1 MATIIDSLAI
11 ELGMDATS
19 FEKGMKDVLAGMK
32 KTSDTADR
40 TAKDL
45 EASGKKAAQFFGE
58 IKRQVVGLFAVFTAG
73 KGLSSFVTDIVSS
86 DAAVGRL
93 AKNIGVSTETL
104 SEWQGVAERA
114 GGSAEG
120 MSSTLR
126 NITKQMQDIAITGTP
141 GAQVLQ
147 SLAMAGINI
156 SKYFDKATSSS
167 ERLLMA
173 SDAFSHMDAARAQ
186 ALGAGMGYDEG
197 TVNVLMQGRQ
207 AVMALLA
214 EQQKIGATNE
224 ADAKS
229 AQALQAAWR
238 ALGQASTDLGRKILT
253 SLSPYIQELS
263 AALLRLAE
271 WAATHRPMVEA
282 MFIGLAAAVTAFAVV
297 IAAPVAGMAALSAGI
312 GVAIA
317 AIAVLYDDWKAWIS
331 GGESAFGGFWQYF
344 ADKWSEVSGVV
355 TPVFESLKALFIDWV
370 NGLRD
375 ALDLV
380 VQLFTGNG
388 DDIRKAW
395 GALTGDL
402 GKYFTDFVGLIR
414 NMGPAI
420 LAAFKTAWGAA
431 FNWVRGRAKALWD
444 AITGK
449 GGSDSESTSTS
460 GAVTPQSAPSGAPP
474 GSSGPSALA
483 DLISRGEGDYNS
495 VNLGAKG
502 GYKASTADLAHMTV
516 AEVMRAQQSGQFNA
530 AGRYQVIGS
539 TLADAVKS
547 LGLSGNEMFD
557 QGTQD
562 RIFQQYLIGNKRKEI
577 GDYIN
582 GKSNDIGA
590 ALAAAS
596 KEWASVADPAT
607 GQSHYAGVGNNKAS
621 ISAAEMTQALQ
632 AARSQASGGSTSSK
646 TDVQIGSV
654 TVQTQATDAK
664 GIAKDI
670 GSSLKQYAFTANANM
685 GLR

>member
-11 ELGMDATS
+11 ELGMDSSS

-32 KTSDTADR
+32 KTSDAADR

-45 EASGKKAAQFFGE
+45 EANGKKAAEFFGE

-73 KGLSSFVTDIVSS
+73 KGLSSFVSDIVSS

-93 AKNIGVSTETL
+93 AKNLGMSTETL
-104 SEWQGVAERA
+104 SEWEGVAERA
-114 GGSAEG
+114 GGSAQG
-120 MSSTLR
+120 MASTLQ
-126 NITKQMQDIAITGTP
+126 NMTKQMQNIAITGTP
-141 GAQVLQ
+141 GVQVLQ
-147 SLAMAGINI
+147 SLAMSGINI
-156 SKYFDKATSSS
+156 SKYFDKATTSS

-173 SDAFSHMDAARAQ
+173 SDAFSHMDPARAQ

-197 TVNVLMQGRQ
+197 TINVLMQGRQ
-207 AVMALLA
+207 AVMALLE
-214 EQQKIGATNE
+214 EQKKIGATNE
-224 ADAKS
+224 DDAKS

-253 SLSPYIQELS
+253 SLSPYIQQLS
-263 AALLRLAE
+263 AALLKLAE

-282 MFIGLAAAVTAFAVV
+282 MFIGLAAAVTAFSIVL
-297 IAAPVAGMAALSAGI
+297 AAPVAGMAALAAGI

-317 AIAVLYDDWKAWIS
+317 AIAVLYDDWKSWVS
-331 GGESAFGGFWQYF
+331 GGQSAFSGFWEFF
-344 ADKWSEVSGVV
+344 ADKWNSVSGVV
-355 TPVFESLKALFIDWV
+355 MPVFESLKALFMDWV
-370 NGLRD
+370 NGVRD
-375 ALDLV
+375 MLNLV
-380 VQLFTGNG
+380 FQLFTGNG

-395 GALTGDL
+395 NALTGDL

-449 GGSDSESTSTS
+449 GGADSEAPSTS
-460 GAVTPQSAPSGAPP
+460 GTVAPQAAATAATPGANT
-474 GSSGPSALA
+474 SALA
-483 DLISRGEGDYNS
+483 SLIGRGEGGYNS

-547 LGLSGNEMFD
+547 LGLSGNELFD

-562 RIFQQYLIGNKRKEI
+562 RIFQQYLISNKRKAI

-596 KEWASVADPAT
+596 KEWASVADPST
-607 GQSHYAGVGNNKAS
+607 GQSHYAGVGNNQAS
-621 ISAAEMTQALQ
+621 ISVAEMTRALQ
-632 AARSQASGGSTSSK
+632 AARSQATGGASNSR

>member
-11 ELGMDATS
+11 ELGMDSTS

-32 KTSDTADR
+32 KTSDAADR

-45 EASGKKAAQFFGE
+45 EANGKKAAEFFGE

-73 KGLSSFVTDIVSS
+73 KGLSSFVSDIVSS

-93 AKNIGVSTETL
+93 AKNLGMSTETL
-104 SEWQGVAERA
+104 SEWEGVAERA
-114 GGSAEG
+114 GGSAQG
-120 MSSTLR
+120 MASTLQ
-126 NITKQMQDIAITGTP
+126 NMTKQMQNIAITGTP

-147 SLAMAGINI
+147 SLAMSGINI
-156 SKYFDKATSSS
+156 SKYFDKATTSS

-173 SDAFSHMDAARAQ
+173 SDAFSHMDPARAQ
-186 ALGAGMGYDEG
+186 ALGGGMGYDEG
-197 TVNVLMQGRQ
+197 TINVLMQGRQ
-207 AVMALLA
+207 AVMALLE
-214 EQQKIGATNE
+214 EQKKIGATNE
-224 ADAKS
+224 DDAKS

-253 SLSPYIQELS
+253 SLSPYIQQLS
-263 AALLRLAE
+263 AALLKLAE

-282 MFIGLAAAVTAFAVV
+282 MFIGLAAAVTAFSIVL
-297 IAAPVAGMAALSAGI
+297 AAPVAGMAALAAGI

-317 AIAVLYDDWKAWIS
+317 AIAVLYDDWKSWVS
-331 GGESAFGGFWQYF
+331 GGQSAFSGFWEFF
-344 ADKWSEVSGVV
+344 ADKWNSVSGVV
-355 TPVFESLKALFIDWV
+355 MPVFESLKTLFMDWV
-370 NGLRD
+370 NGVRD
-375 ALDLV
+375 MLNLV
-380 VQLFTGNG
+380 FQLFTGNG

-395 GALTGDL
+395 NALTGDL

-449 GGSDSESTSTS
+449 GGTDSEAPSTS
-460 GAVTPQSAPSGAPP
+460 GAVAPQSAANAATPGANT
-474 GSSGPSALA
+474 SALA
-483 DLISRGEGDYNS
+483 SLIGRGEGDYNS

-530 AGRYQVIGS
+530 AGRYQIIGS
-539 TLADAVKS
+539 TLSDAVKS
-547 LGLSGNEMFD
+547 LGLKGDEKFD

-562 RIFQQYLIGNKRKEI
+562 KIFQQYLIGNKRKAI

-590 ALAAAS
+590 AISAAS

-621 ISAAEMTQALQ
+621 ISVAEMTKALQ
-632 AARSQASGGSTSSK
+632 LSRSQATGGASNSK
-646 TDVQIGSV
+646 TDVQIGSL

-670 GSSLKQYAFTANANM
+670 GSSLKQYAFTANANT
-685 GLR
+685 GLM